1 MLFPLSSSFLPVPFS
16 FFFFLF
22 FPFLFHGKFSLI
34 FAWRSEFAWKI
45 QANRDAIIIHEK
57 NGYLFNAFSR
67 LPLPGV
73 DYNGPDHLINIYEFN
88 SRLSIGAIANMLTTE
103 FVQRDGERNW

>member
-1 MLFPLSSSFLPVPFS
+1 MLFPPFFFFFTCSLLFL
-16 FFFFLF
+16 FFLF

-57 NGYLFNAFSR
+57 NGYLFNAFRR

-73 DYNGPDHLINIYEFN
+73 DYNGSDHLINIYEFN

-103 FVQRDGERNW
+103 YVQRDGERNW